1 MAEIRLNKLIKKY
14 NIGLSELVDFLRKQ
28 GAEVDESPNA
38 KVSDEYVEKLDK
50 QFGKDLEMAAEA
62 AKLEI
67 KLTNIIEKNNS
78 SKAVREE
85 EEEAEETISYKDN
98 SLSGKKLA
106 PAPAAEPEPAVSEQP
121 VELPLTTEEKP
132 VAVQAPVQEQAAP
145 APKLIKKPEH
155 LVAEH
160 IGKPQE
166 DALITNPTAP
176 IERHFSLAERPERE
190 GYQGEHCHEKKLRYV
205 TTVADAPL
213 TERENRRLSKDRT
226 VLLFADNSQLI
237 KA

>member
-78 SKAVREE
+78 SKAAREE
-85 EEEAEETISYKDN
+85 EEGAEETISYKDN

-121 VELPLTTEEKP
+121 AAEPVLAEEPAASEQP
-132 VAVQAPVQEQAAP
+132 VAELSATEPAATEPERAEEVAP
-145 APKLIKKPEH
+145 ADEPDYE
-155 LVAEH
+155 E
-160 IGKPQE
+160 PQE
-166 DALITNPTAP
+166 SAPAQPDARQA
-176 IERHFSLAERPERE
+176 LAERGKDTQDAGRMT
-190 GYQGEHCHEKKLRYV
+190 GVAVYGILMMARRGEMTLQSACEMFLRILGCN
-205 TTVADAPL
+205 TNPC
-213 TERENRRLSKDRT
+213 
-226 VLLFADNSQLI
+226 
-237 KA
+237 

>member
-121 VELPLTTEEKP
+121 AAEPVLAEEPAASEQP
-132 VAVQAPVQEQAAP
+132 VAELSATEP
-145 APKLIKKPEH
+145 ADTEPER
-155 LVAEH
+155 AEEASPADEPDAEE
-160 IGKPQE
+160 PQE
-166 DALITNPTAP
+166 SAPEQSAARQAL
-176 IERHFSLAERPERE
+176 
-190 GYQGEHCHEKKLRYV
+190 
-205 TTVADAPL
+205 ADYEA
-213 TERENRRLSKDRT
+213 RDQFRRIKSSEQ
-226 VLLFADNSQLI
+226 LFYL
-237 KA
+237 